1 MSLPPSDPGTRDLRT
16 RLLIVLH
23 GHIPQVV
30 GQGTWPH
37 GANWLYEAAA
47 ETYLPFLRVVS
58 ELRAEGIPIKATI
71 GLTPV
76 LAEQLLDPR
85 FKTGFR
91 WYLRQRARAA
101 NEDREAFLVEKDERA
116 AALAEA
122 WRDLYLYL
130 REQFEALPD
139 QDIVRVFRELAD
151 AGEIEPMA
159 SAATHGFLPLL
170 PNDRAIERQ
179 LDVGLAA
186 FERHWGR
193 PAHGIWIPEC
203 AYRPPGLWVSPADGH
218 AEIRPGIEDFL
229 AARGVR
235 FFFVE
240 THLVAGGLTP
250 AAYGG
255 NVFRDYEG
263 QSPYRTHAVR
273 AIDGTPVGVFARDPL
288 SSQQVWSGV
297 VGYPGDPRYLEF
309 HKKSGSGHRYWRV
322 TDSKADLA
330 FKKLYE
336 PEKVHSVVS
345 QHAAHFISMLRQV
358 EPLSDGTPGLVVGMF
373 DFELFGHWWFEGPS
387 FLGELMRQVSK
398 EPGIKM
404 VTAWEALQETPPTSF
419 LTMPPGTWGRNGTF
433 EVWWN
438 EHTVEYWQ
446 TVTRIEEHMEV
457 LEERARE
464 GKLSPELFEALE
476 RQTLLLQSS
485 DWPFL
490 IDNESARDYAEE
502 RILRHAT
509 DFELLARVADAPES
523 MQREVL
529 DEIAKRDRSFGPEL
543 AGRTRV

>member
-1 MSLPPSDPGTRDLRT
+1 VVPPS
-16 RLLIVLH
+16 
-23 GHIPQVV
+23 
-30 GQGTWPH
+30 
-37 GANWLYEAAA
+37 A
-47 ETYLPFLRVVS
+47 
-58 ELRAEGIPIKATI
+58 
-71 GLTPV
+71 
-76 LAEQLLDPR
+76 
-85 FKTGFR
+85 
-91 WYLRQRARAA
+91 RARAA
-101 NEDREAFLVEKDERA
+101 NEDREAFLLEKDERA

-218 AEIRPGIEDFL
+218 AEIRPGLEDFL

-273 AIDGTPVGVFARDPL
+273 AMDGTPVGVFARDPL
-288 SSQQVWSGV
+288 SSQQVWSGK
-297 VGYPGDPRYLEF
+297 VGYPGDPAYLEF
-309 HKKSGSGHRYWRV
+309 HRKRAAGTATGASPTRARPGV
-322 TDSKADLA
+322 Q
-330 FKKLYE
+330 KLYE
-336 PEKVHSVVS
+336 PEKVHAVVS

-358 EPLSDGTPGLVVGMF
+358 ELLSDGTPGLVVGCSTSSSS
-373 DFELFGHWWFEGPS
+373 GTGGS
-387 FLGELMRQVSK
+387 RAVV
-398 EPGIKM
+398 PG
-404 VTAWEALQETPPTSF
+404 
-419 LTMPPGTWGRNGTF
+419 
-433 EVWWN
+433 
-438 EHTVEYWQ
+438 
-446 TVTRIEEHMEV
+446 
-457 LEERARE
+457 
-464 GKLSPELFEALE
+464 
-476 RQTLLLQSS
+476 
-485 DWPFL
+485 
-490 IDNESARDYAEE
+490 
-502 RILRHAT
+502 
-509 DFELLARVADAPES
+509 
-523 MQREVL
+523 
-529 DEIAKRDRSFGPEL
+529 
-543 AGRTRV
+543 